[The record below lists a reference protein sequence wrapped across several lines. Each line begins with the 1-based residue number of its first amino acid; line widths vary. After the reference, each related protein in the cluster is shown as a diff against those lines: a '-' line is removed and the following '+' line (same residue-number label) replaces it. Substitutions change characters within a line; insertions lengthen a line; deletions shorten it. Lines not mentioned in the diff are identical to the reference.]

1 VLDPGLPDINGR
13 DLLRMLRVVSHIP
26 VVVATARS
34 DETGIVAMLDAGAD
48 DSPVRHDVG
57 GEQLNARVRV
67 VLRRAGGAHA
77 AGRPTILRVG
87 ELVVDRSSGTV
98 MLAGQPGVVDSE
110 GVRQATVDL
119 SDSHQRGRPGAESDR
134 RAIPKHDQQG
144 R

>member
-1 VLDPGLPDINGR
+1 MAVDDLWYLPKRDPASGDRLPAKRHGKGKR
-13 DLLRMLRVVSHIP
+13 WRV
-26 VVVATARS
+26 RY
-34 DETGIVAMLDAGAD
+34 AD
-48 DSPVRHDVG
+48 DT
-57 GEQLNARVRV
+57 
-67 VLRRAGGAHA
+67 GA
-77 AGRPTILRVG
+77 TVTKLFDKT
-87 ELVVDRSSGTV
+87 VDAERGTV